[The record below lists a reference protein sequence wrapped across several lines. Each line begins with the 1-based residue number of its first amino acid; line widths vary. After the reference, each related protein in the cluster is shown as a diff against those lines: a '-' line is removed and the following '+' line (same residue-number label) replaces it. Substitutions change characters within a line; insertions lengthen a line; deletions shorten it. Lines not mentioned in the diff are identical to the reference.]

1 MRSLAY
7 ESKIIPCYG
16 RFAYDVTNGNY
27 SLFRSP
33 EPWRASQNGI
43 GNTAS
48 ITVNADKTVRLSG
61 NDVTGRS
68 MSLPYFTKYTTFN
81 NVVIDVKINKFGS
94 TGVSFF
100 AAFVNLNKDLSV
112 HSIHQVTTNAN
123 GISNLAQSI
132 PLTKGDYV
140 YQTCRLVIGLDSNS
154 YADISYAKFCLS

>member
-33 EPWRASQNGI
+33 EPWKSSQNGT

-61 NDVTGRS
+61 SDVAGRS
-68 MSLPYFTKYTTFN
+68 MSLPYFPKYTTFN
-81 NVVIDVKINKFGS
+81 NVLIDVKINKFG
-94 TGVSFF
+94 TAGVSVF
-100 AAFVNLNKDLSV
+100 AALVNLNGNLTV
-112 HSIHQVTTNAN
+112 HSTQQISTNAN
-123 GISNLAQSI
+123 GITNLQAFL
-132 PLTKGDYV
+132 PLIKGDYV
-140 YQTCRLVIGLDSNS
+140 YQTCRIVIGLDSNS